1 MPQRIVSSENARQP
15 KGCLIA
21 SAIVFLA
28 FIGLLIYAAV
38 QIALK

>member
-1 MPQRIVSSENARQP
+1 MPQRIIPRENAKQP

-38 QIALK
+38 QIAMK

>member
-1 MPQRIVSSENARQP
+1 MPQRITLPENAHQP

-38 QIALK
+38 QITLK